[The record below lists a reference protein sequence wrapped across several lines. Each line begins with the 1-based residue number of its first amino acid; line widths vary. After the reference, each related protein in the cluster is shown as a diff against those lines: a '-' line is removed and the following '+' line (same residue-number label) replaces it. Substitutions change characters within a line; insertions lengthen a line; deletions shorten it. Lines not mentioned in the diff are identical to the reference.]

1 MAFILRLLLRLPRQS
16 GSSPVS
22 PQSISRVATPLPPT
36 SPVHDS
42 PSTENPPLPAPSSPS
57 LRPPGDHVVADGD
70 TQSDEV
76 ILASSSSSLE
86 GVSTSSG
93 STAAASPLLAHRKS

>member
-1 MAFILRLLLRLPRQS
+1 M
-16 GSSPVS
+16 
-22 PQSISRVATPLPPT
+22 
-36 SPVHDS
+36 
-42 PSTENPPLPAPSSPS
+42 
-57 LRPPGDHVVADGD
+57 VADGD

-86 GVSTSSG
+86 GVSTSSD